1 MKIIENGSAL
11 QVYANSDI
19 IINDYIPTKYYKISF
34 SKMQGFFLTETNS
47 FTIKE
52 KIYGNHEEKLN
63 KVLKTFKTF
72 ERSLG
77 IILSG
82 EKGIGKSLF
91 AKLLSIEMIKNNIP
105 VIICDQYIPGIA
117 NFIQTIDQEVLIL
130 FDEFDKT
137 FSEKGDIDPQAEM
150 LSLFDGTSNDKKCY
164 CITCNNLRDLNEY
177 LLNRPGR
184 FHYHFR
190 FDYPDNNEIEIY
202 LKDQLQECYYD
213 EIKNV
218 IRFSNTTNLNYD
230 CLRAIAFE
238 LNNGYSFKEAIDDLN
253 IINYNYHETN
263 FTVTVA
269 FNDGTNIIRKHYP
282 IDFDNDLNTIWFSYK
297 NRNIFNVSFDTESL
311 KYDYEQNMYY
321 IDDPT

>member
-1 MKIIENGSAL
+1 
-11 QVYANSDI
+11 
-19 IINDYIPTKYYKISF
+19 
-34 SKMQGFFLTETNS
+34 
-47 FTIKE
+47 
-52 KIYGNHEEKLN
+52 
-63 KVLKTFKTF
+63 
-72 ERSLG
+72 
-77 IILSG
+77 
-82 EKGIGKSLF
+82 
-91 AKLLSIEMIKNNIP
+91 
-105 VIICDQYIPGIA
+105 
-117 NFIQTIDQEVLIL
+117 
-130 FDEFDKT
+130 
-137 FSEKGDIDPQAEM
+137 M

-202 LKDQLQECYYD
+202 LKDKLQECYYD

-269 FNDGTNIIRKHYP
+269 FNDGTNIIRKHCP
-282 IDFDNDLNTIWFSYK
+282 INLDIDLNTIWFKYK
-297 NRNIFNVSFDTESL
+297 NRDIFNVSFDIESL

-321 IDDPT
+321 IDDPHKLNYFVDEEDCDSKETYEEFINKKPISITFKNETNYINNKFKFRMMR